1 MTATASKPT
10 REQRFRCALVG
21 VVPSVVMLGVA
32 VSLLSAWRGDL
43 PDPMASH
50 WGTGGVD
57 GTSSIA
63 GAIVTVVVVCVLAAA
78 LNTVASLA
86 MSHPRQV
93 RASVALINFLVVA
106 IAGVIPAVAA
116 GQRGVAAVHDVA
128 TPVVPILLTL
138 AIAAV
143 VAAASW
149 VLIPQWAT
157 AVGGPV
163 GAVPAEDLASGERFY
178 WQRSVGNSVV
188 ADVLLAA
195 TAVVLGIITAV
206 TGVWWLLVVPAL
218 IVLGAVLM
226 GTVRVRIDRSAMTV
240 RGALPWPRQEIAM
253 ADIVRAEVITVHALR
268 DTGGYGRRLAI
279 RGEGKGAWGF
289 VVRSGEAVMVTRTD
303 GRRDFVV
310 VDDAA
315 TAAGLINAVLAQR
328 LPG

>member
-1 MTATASKPT
+1 MSATMSKPT
-10 REQRFRCALVG
+10 RGQRFRCVLVG
-21 VVPSVVMLGVA
+21 LVPPVVMLGVA
-32 VSLLSAWRGDL
+32 VSLLAAWRGEL

-57 GTSSIA
+57 GTSSVA
-63 GAIVTVVVVCVLAAA
+63 GAIVTVVVVCVLAGVVS
-78 LNTVASLA
+78 TVASLA

-93 RASVALINFLVVA
+93 RASVVLINFLVVV
-106 IAGVIPAVAA
+106 IAGLIPAVAA
-116 GQRGVAAVHDVA
+116 GQRGVADVHDVA
-128 TPVVPILLTL
+128 TPVVPILMTL
-138 AIAAV
+138 GIAAV
-143 VAAASW
+143 VAAGSW
-149 VLIPQWAT
+149 VLVPQWAT

-188 ADVLLAA
+188 ADAFYAA
-195 TAVVLGIITAV
+195 TAVALVVITAL
-206 TGVWWLLVVPAL
+206 TGLWWLLVVPAVI
-218 IVLGAVLM
+218 IVGAVLM
-226 GTVRVRIDRSAMTV
+226 GTVRVRIDRTAVTV

-268 DTGGYGRRLAI
+268 DTGGYGRRLAV
-279 RGEGKGAWGF
+279 RGEAKGAWGF
-289 VVRSGEAVMVTRTD
+289 VVRSGDAVLVTRVD